1 MARLRKFEKRLEKLF
16 EAPFK
21 KLFKGGVQPL
31 EIARRLVKEVEDGRV
46 LGVNATLAPIFYQVS
61 LGPVD
66 YERLSSYFDRLAP
79 EMEGMIIDYTSE
91 KGYNLTARPQVT
103 FEEREDLGEGEFEI
117 STQLDKPQAAVTT
130 PEVAKR
136 RESEQAFAIL
146 SLLSGENAGTSYY
159 LQNRK
164 TSIGRSH
171 ENDFIIPDA
180 RASRFHAEIERSP
193 QGYILRDLASTNGT
207 LVGGRRVR
215 ERLLED
221 GDEISM
227 GDTDMRFRFSQ
238 EPGEENA

>member
-46 LGVNATLAPIFYQVS
+46 LGVNETLAPIFYQVS
-61 LGPVD
+61 LGPID
-66 YERLSSYFDRLAP
+66 YERLSGYFDRLAP

-91 KGYNLTARPQVT
+91 KGYNLTTRPQVK
-103 FEEREDLGEGEFEI
+103 FEEREVLGEGEFEI
-117 STQLDKPQAAVTT
+117 STHLDKPKAAVAV
-130 PEVAKR
+130 PEAAER
-136 RESEQAFAIL
+136 REPDQTDAIL
-146 SLLSGENAGTSYY
+146 SLLNGENVGTSYY
-159 LQNRK
+159 LQDRK
-164 TSIGRSH
+164 TSIGRSN
-171 ENDFIIPDA
+171 ENDFILPDP
-180 RASRFHAEIERSP
+180 RASRFHAEIERGP

-207 LVGGRRVR
+207 LVAGRRVR

-221 GDEISM
+221 GDEIRM

-238 EPGEENA
+238 EPGEGNV